1 MYFFIQHV
9 DRPNSLELRK
19 ATREAHLAYAAK
31 FNLLVGGATLD
42 DETGSMDGSVIIVDL
57 PDRAA
62 LDTFIAED
70 PYTRAGLFQRTTV
83 KAWKKAIPAG

>member
-42 DETGSMDGSVIIVDL
+42 EETGQMDGSVIVVDV
-57 PDRAA
+57 PDRHAVDA
-62 LDTFIAED
+62 FIASD
-70 PYTRAGLFQRTTV
+70 PYTLAGLFQRTTV
-83 KAWKKAIPAG
+83 KVWKKAIPAG